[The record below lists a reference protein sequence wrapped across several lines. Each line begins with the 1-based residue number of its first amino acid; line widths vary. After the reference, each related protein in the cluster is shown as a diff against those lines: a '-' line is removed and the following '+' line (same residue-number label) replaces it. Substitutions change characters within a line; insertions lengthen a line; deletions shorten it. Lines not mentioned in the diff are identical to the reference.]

1 MTIRRQMIAWIAG
14 PALLIYI
21 LILGVAAI
29 GLHRQSK
36 REVERAMTR
45 LAASYSARLDGY
57 LREASRIAITTA
69 QFLASSAEFSDD
81 TVYEMLADNV
91 RQSPL
96 VYGACLAFEPGT
108 RRPADELFAPYVC
121 RSGDG
126 LRRMNIDQS
135 VYDWYRDPAFTW
147 YQRPKKLGHGVWSEP
162 YFDEGAG
169 GILMTTYSAP
179 FHRGDSFGGVSTVDI
194 DLPRLRETVGR
205 EIDEQLDFVILA
217 SDGRYVFHPEPS
229 QIMDRTAFEYL
240 EEGGRDNVTPV
251 VEEMIAGQSGA
262 AWIDGWETDQPL
274 GVFYAPIPSTGWTF
288 VARVPAGTVLAGVRS
303 RTLLGGAALLA
314 TMLLICGAIYV
325 VANRIAAPIVALEQ
339 GVMKVSRGDLE
350 TRIDDSARTSEIRHL
365 AESFNRMTADLRA
378 HVDRLAVE
386 IAERQKIEH
395 DMDVARHIQQSL
407 LPVSKPNLAGYDVAG
422 WSRSANK
429 TGGDYYDWQLL
440 PDGRVLVSL
449 ADVSGHGLGPA
460 LMAAVCRAYARAS
473 VSSGTHNLGLIVD
486 RLNALLTDD
495 MPEGRF
501 VTFVGVLV
509 DSANHRAEMISAGH
523 GPLFRCIT
531 ASGELIESDA
541 DGLPFGLM
549 PDSDY
554 GPANE
559 FALESGDFV
568 LLITDG
574 LFEWTNA
581 AGEAYGLDRLRASIR
596 ALARSSAEEMIHGLY
611 DRARQFV
618 GDVPQEDD
626 VSIVVVRRA

>member
-1 MTIRRQMIAWIAG
+1 MTIRRQMIVWIAG
-14 PALLIYI
+14 PALAIYV

-29 GLHRQSK
+29 GIHRQSK

-57 LREASRIAITTA
+57 LREASRIAVTTA
-69 QFLASSAEFSDD
+69 QFLASGAEFTDD
-81 TVYEMLADNV
+81 TVYDMLAENV
-91 RQSPL
+91 AQSPI

-108 RRPADELFAPYVC
+108 RRPGDELFAPYVC
-121 RSGDG
+121 RDGDG
-126 LRRMNIDQS
+126 LRRMNIDQN

-147 YQRPKKLGHGVWSEP
+147 YRRPKELRRGVWSEP

-169 GILMTTYSAP
+169 GILMSTFSAP
-179 FHRGDSFGGVSTVDI
+179 FHRGDSFGGVATVDI

-217 SDGRYVFHPEPS
+217 ADGRYVFHPEPS
-229 QIMDRTAFEYL
+229 RIMARTVFDYL
-240 EEGGRDNVTPV
+240 EQAGRERVTPV
-251 VEEMIAGQSGA
+251 IRDAIAGQLGA
-262 AWIDGWETDQPL
+262 AWIDGWETDEPL
-274 GVFYAPIPSTGWTF
+274 GVFYAPISSTGWTF

-303 RTLLGGAALLA
+303 RTLLGGAALLS
-314 TMLLICGAIYV
+314 TMLLICAAIYL

-350 TRIDDSARTSEIRHL
+350 TRIDDSARTTEIRNL
-365 AESFNRMTADLRA
+365 AESFNRMTSDLRA
-378 HVDRLAVE
+378 HIDRLAVE

-407 LPVSKPNLAGYDVAG
+407 LPVSKPELAGYDVAG

-429 TGGDYYDWQLL
+429 TGGDYYDWQML

-460 LMAAVCRAYARAS
+460 LVAAVCRAYARAS

-509 DSANHRAEMISAGH
+509 DSVHHRAEMISAGH

-541 DGLPFGLM
+541 DGLPFGLL

-559 FALESGDFV
+559 FTLEPGDSV
-568 LLITDG
+568 LLVTDG

-581 AGEAYGLDRLRASIR
+581 AGEAYGLERLRASIR

-611 DRARQFV
+611 DQARQFV

-626 VSIVVVRRA
+626 VSIVVVRRV